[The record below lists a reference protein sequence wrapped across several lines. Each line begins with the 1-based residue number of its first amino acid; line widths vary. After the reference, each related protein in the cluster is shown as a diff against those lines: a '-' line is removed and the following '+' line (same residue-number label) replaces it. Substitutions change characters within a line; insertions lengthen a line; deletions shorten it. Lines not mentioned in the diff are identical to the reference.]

1 MKNLF
6 NVINLSKAIALIS
19 ILSFTA
25 CNSASTDETE
35 KIKGSLNNQ
44 NNPSTVPGTSES
56 TADNNGSSVTATNAS
71 DPNKA
76 SDPSTA
82 TTMVFEKE
90 MHDFG
95 SVKDGDKVS
104 HVFKF
109 KNTGDKPL
117 IISDAKG
124 SCGCTV
130 PSYPKEPIAPGKSGE
145 IKVEFNSAGKKGSET
160 KYVTL
165 NANTIPAETR
175 LTVKANVIAKDVK
188 TN

>member
-6 NVINLSKAIALIS
+6 SLSNASKALALVS
-19 ILSFTA
+19 VLSFTA
-25 CNSASTDETE
+25 CNNGASTDTDKTKETVT
-35 KIKGSLNNQ
+35 
-44 NNPSTVPGTSES
+44 STTDPKSTPGTGGES
-56 TADNNGSSVTATNAS
+56 SSVSATNAS
-71 DPNKA
+71 DPQKPTT
-76 SDPSTA
+76 SPETA
-82 TTMVFEKE
+82 TTMSFEKE

-95 SVKDGDKVS
+95 SVKEGDKVT

-175 LTVKANVIAKDVK
+175 LTIKANVIAKDVK

>member
-6 NVINLSKAIALIS
+6 SLSNATKALALFS
-19 ILSFTA
+19 VLSFTA
-25 CNSASTDETE
+25 CNNGASADTDKTKEAVA
-35 KIKGSLNNQ
+35 SNNDPK
-44 NNPSTVPGTSES
+44 NAPTGGES
-56 TADNNGSSVTATNAS
+56 SSVSPTNAS
-71 DPNKA
+71 DPQKPTT
-76 SDPSTA
+76 SPETA
-82 TTMVFEKE
+82 TTMSFEKE

-95 SVKDGDKVS
+95 SVKEGEKVT

-145 IKVEFNSAGKKGSET
+145 IKVEFDSKGKKGSET

-175 LTVKANVIAKDVK
+175 LTIKANVIAKDVQTK
-188 TN
+188 

>member
-6 NVINLSKAIALIS
+6 SLSNASKALALVS
-19 ILSFTA
+19 VLSFTA
-25 CNSASTDETE
+25 CNNGAADTDKTKETVSSTGDPKAT
-35 KIKGSLNNQ
+35 
-44 NNPSTVPGTSES
+44 PSTGGES
-56 TADNNGSSVTATNAS
+56 TSVSPTNAS
-71 DPNKA
+71 DPQKPA
-76 SDPSTA
+76 TSPETA
-82 TTMVFEKE
+82 TTMSFEKE

-95 SVKDGDKVS
+95 SVKEGEKVT

-130 PSYPKEPIAPGKSGE
+130 PSYPVEPIAPGKSGE
-145 IKVEFNSAGKKGSET
+145 IKVSFDSANKKGSET
-160 KYVTL
+160 KYVTI

-175 LTVKANVIAKDVK
+175 LTIKANVIAKDVK
-188 TN
+188 TK